1 MLMTLDSFWTLL
13 SSKSPF
19 LMVSWYCQFL
29 LSGLQSDRTRMRGT
43 VVWGVKLF
51 TEAFVFEELYLLVS
65 TISLTLSILQ
75 WRRPAAMNRDSSLR
89 DKGITQLTWCP
100 KQMSIKYYMKEMSKD
115 TQGVSGWNLTT
126 ETLQGP
132 TL

>member
-43 VVWGVKLF
+43 VFWGVKLF
-51 TEAFVFEELYLLVS
+51 TEASVFEELYLLVS

-89 DKGITQLTWCP
+89 DTGITQLTRCA
-100 KQMSIKYYMKEMSKD
+100 KQRLKTARHLND
-115 TQGVSGWNLTT
+115 TLTHSVLRQPLNL
-126 ETLQGP
+126 LFF
-132 TL
+132 